1 MLSFGAP
8 PPVPE
13 NIKTG
18 PLFTPELALAAILIV
33 IVVVPTEP
41 LVSGKVKVETH
52 AVPFKEIS

>member
-18 PLFTPELALAAILIV
+18 PLFNPELALAAILIV

-41 LVSGKVKVETH
+41 LV
-52 AVPFKEIS
+52 